1 MVWIRYI
8 FTRTSHYE
16 LLLEANR
23 FEKYVMEFLNIFDV
37 FCSMHGNW
45 SWLVS
50 KVIAYKLY

>member
-45 SWLVS
+45 SWLVI